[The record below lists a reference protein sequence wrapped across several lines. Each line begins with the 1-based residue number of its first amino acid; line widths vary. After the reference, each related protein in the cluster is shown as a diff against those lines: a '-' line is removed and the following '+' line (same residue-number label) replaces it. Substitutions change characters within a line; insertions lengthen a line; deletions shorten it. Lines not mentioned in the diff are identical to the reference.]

1 MSKIRRFYY
10 CGLEKYESRYT
21 LQLTD
26 WTKTF
31 YDAKVASGEVEEFVD
46 VTGETLSGCESIVTG
61 QVLDAHG
68 RTYYSVTQI
77 ANLIRLHKAG
87 EIRSD
92 DIIFFEDMAT
102 FGMDSLA
109 YIMDQV
115 DPSYRPR
122 IYVRCLAQS
131 IDPDDFVNSTGM
143 TRWMKHYEHM
153 VNSFVTAVLAS
164 NEEMVT
170 NMKIAGWNVPIYNIS
185 GLSFGKK
192 EVQSRVDSILPW
204 KKKKR
209 RVVFAARFD
218 DEKQPDFYMDMI
230 EKIHYENSYLAKS
243 TEFCVVT
250 GSSVLRSNNEA
261 YLKRANQLAG
271 KGMLKVYTDLSKNEY
286 YKILNESR
294 LLFNCALQD
303 WTSNTVSEADAL
315 GCNVL
320 YPAYRSFPEVFAN
333 DSERMYVPWSL
344 DDAISKVED
353 LLDYDHHSKGEISDW
368 NDQTISRMFD
378 IMTGAGE
385 QWNRSDKNYRK
396 YVAQPKY

>member
-1 MSKIRRFYY
+1 MSKIRKLYY
-10 CGLEKYESRYT
+10 VGLEAYQSRYT

-26 WTKTF
+26 WTTAF
-31 YDAKVASGEVEEFVD
+31 YNEKLYNEELGDFIVVPGEP
-46 VTGETLSGCESIVTG
+46 LSGCENIVTG

-68 RTYYSVTQI
+68 RSYYAMSQMMF
-77 ANLIRLHKAG
+77 LIKEMKSG
-87 EIRSD
+87 NVRSD
-92 DIIFFEDMAT
+92 DVILFEDMFT
-102 FGMDSLA
+102 PGIESLA

-122 IYVRCLAQS
+122 IYARCLAQS

-143 TRWMKHYEHM
+143 TRWMKHYESM

-192 EVQSRVDSILPW
+192 EVQSRVDSIIPW
-204 KKKKR
+204 EDKKR

-230 EKIHYENSYLAKS
+230 EKIHAENKHLAKK

-250 GSSVLRSNNEA
+250 GSSVLRSNNES

-271 KGMLKVYTDLSKNEY
+271 KGMLKIYTDLSKNEY

-315 GCNVL
+315 GCNIL

-333 DSERMYVPWSL
+333 DAERMYVPWSL
-344 DDAISKVED
+344 EDAISKVED
-353 LLDYDHHSKGEISDW
+353 LIDYDHHSKGEISDW

-385 QWNRSDKNYRK
+385 KWSRDDRNYRK